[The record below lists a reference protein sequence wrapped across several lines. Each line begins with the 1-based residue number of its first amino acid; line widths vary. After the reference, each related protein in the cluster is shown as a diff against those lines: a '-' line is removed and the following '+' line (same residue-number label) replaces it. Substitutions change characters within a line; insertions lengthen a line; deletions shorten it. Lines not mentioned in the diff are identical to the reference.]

1 MSNITILPADKYT
14 VVNKTILSIND
25 NKIISM
31 LYQPIIGHTATTLYF
46 TLINDLEKLEVISDD
61 LTHHHLMATMQ
72 LGLNDIVEARRR
84 LEGIGLLR
92 TFVKEGDVNSYLY
105 LLYSP
110 LQASDFFNHPVLN
123 VVLYNNLGKNE
134 YEKLLSYYKIPRV
147 NTKEYQ
153 EITSSLDEIYYT
165 HPGNPVEIYNIASYE
180 TGEININKMIDFNLL
195 ISGIPKSSISD
206 KCFTDDIKSLINSL
220 AYAYNLKTKDM
231 QVLVRN
237 SLNEK
242 GLIDKVT
249 LRQSARKYYMFENSG
264 ALPTLIYNRQPE
276 YLKSPVGNTSKRARL
291 ISLFENLTPYEF
303 LKAKYKNAE
312 PTARDKKLVEGLL
325 IDQKL
330 NPGVVNVLL
339 AYVLNKTTGSLK
351 KDYVETIAG
360 EWKRLNIET
369 VEDALKK
376 TEKNVKR
383 SYKKK
388 DENLPSW
395 VNEDLET
402 KEIDTASKEEI
413 EKLLK
418 EMV

>member
-1 MSNITILPADKYT
+1 
-14 VVNKTILSIND
+14 
-25 NKIISM
+25 
-31 LYQPIIGHTATTLYF
+31 
-46 TLINDLEKLEVISDD
+46 
-61 LTHHHLMATMQ
+61 
-72 LGLNDIVEARRR
+72 
-84 LEGIGLLR
+84 
-92 TFVKEGDVNSYLY
+92 
-105 LLYSP
+105 
-110 LQASDFFNHPVLN
+110 
-123 VVLYNNLGKNE
+123 
-134 YEKLLSYYKIPRV
+134 
-147 NTKEYQ
+147 
-153 EITSSLDEIYYT
+153 
-165 HPGNPVEIYNIASYE
+165 
-180 TGEININKMIDFNLL
+180 
-195 ISGIPKSSISD
+195 
-206 KCFTDDIKSLINSL
+206 
-220 AYAYNLKTKDM
+220 
-231 QVLVRN
+231 
-237 SLNEK
+237 
-242 GLIDKVT
+242 
-249 LRQSARKYYMFENSG
+249 MFENSG
-264 ALPTLIYNRQPE
+264 ALPTVIYNRQPE

-339 AYVLNKTTGSLK
+339 AYVLNKTSGSLK